1 MTAGFKAGANAA
13 ANVAANAAANAAKVF
28 IDGEAGTTGLQIR
41 GRLEGRADIEL
52 LRLPEGARK
61 DPGARAEMLNAADLA
76 VLCLPDDAAR
86 EAVAMVENP
95 GTRLIDASTAHRVD
109 PDWVY
114 GLPESDAEQSKRI
127 AGAKRVTNPGCYA
140 LSSVALLHPLVA
152 AGLVPAETPISINAV
167 SGYSGGGRQM
177 IERFENPDRPDA
189 IAAPFRA
196 YALGLT
202 HKHVPEIQ
210 RRSGLALRP
219 LLVPSVGRF
228 RQGMIVQIPLH
239 LGALPGRPRAAELH
253 AALASHYQGRR
264 FIEVAPFEAT
274 LAMAHLDPEGLNG
287 TNLVRLHV
295 FANEA
300 EGHAVLVALLDN
312 LGKGASGQAVQNM
325 NLMLGLPEGAGLG
338 AGLDVGLDAADAPPA
353 AA

>member
-1 MTAGFKAGANAA
+1 MTASDTATAPDFKAG
-13 ANVAANAAANAAKVF
+13 ANAAKVF
-28 IDGEAGTTGLQIR
+28 IDGEVGTTGLQIR
-41 GRLEGRADIEL
+41 RQLEGRADIEL
-52 LRLPEGARK
+52 LRLPEHARK
-61 DPGARAEMLNAADLA
+61 DAGARAEMLNTADLA

-95 GTRLIDASTAHRVD
+95 QVRLIDASTAHRVD

-114 GLPESDAEQSKRI
+114 GLPEFDAEQSQRI

-140 LSSVALLHPLVA
+140 LASVALLHPLVA
-152 AGLVPAETPISINAV
+152 AGLVPAETPISIHAV
-167 SGYSGGGRQM
+167 SGYSGGGRKM
-177 IERFENPDRPDA
+177 IEQFEDPDRPDA
-189 IAAPFRA
+189 IAAPFLV
-196 YALGLT
+196 YALGLA

-219 LLVPSVGRF
+219 LFMPGVGRF
-228 RQGMIVQIPLH
+228 RQGMIVQVPLH

-253 AALASHYQGRR
+253 AALASHYRGRR
-264 FIEVAPFEAT
+264 FVEVAPFEAT
-274 LAMAHLDPEGLNG
+274 LAMTDLDPEGLNG

-325 NLMLGLPEGAGLG
+325 NLMLGLAEGT
-338 AGLDVGLDAADAPPA
+338 GLDAASDAPPA